1 MHFLKSVIK
10 IKQKKSDKSLL
21 YDPLKGP
28 CILDCYWHEKVI
40 SPIWFGQLHCAGVP
54 KVTARIP
61 WVCFL
66 VGRQIAQFLKA
77 AHHSTATWGLERVA
91 VAGSCP
97 VAT

>member
-1 MHFLKSVIK
+1 M
-10 IKQKKSDKSLL
+10 L
-21 YDPLKGP
+21 YDLLKRP
-28 CILDCYWHEKVI
+28 CILDCYWHEKVM

-54 KVTARIP
+54 EVTARIL
-61 WVCFL
+61 WVSFP
-66 VGRQIAQFLKA
+66 VGQQIAQFLKA